1 MLRPRLLRGLLL
13 AAALGSSAAQST
25 APGIRASVSYP
36 GLQWGKGVVVDI
48 LEGMLQNFT
57 IPPIDI
63 VKVSGRYCDSR
74 SAWPRSIPATAYR
87 RFCAR
92 SLPVCNNCPLVTS
105 ILHPLPACPHCTG
118 HAECQHLGWSGD
130 RL

>member
-13 AAALGSSAAQST
+13 AAALGSSAAQT
-25 APGIRASVSYP
+25 PAPGIRASVSYP

-63 VKVSGRYCDSR
+63 VKVSCRYCDSR
-74 SAWPRSIPATAYR
+74 SA
-87 RFCAR
+87 
-92 SLPVCNNCPLVTS
+92 
-105 ILHPLPACPHCTG
+105 
-118 HAECQHLGWSGD
+118 
-130 RL
+130 